1 MQIGTLARGKPIY
14 RMSSFAPT
22 RGPVNPQGYLQR
34 ELRKQGLM
42 GSDGQS
48 DRRSG
53 LASGMLKNRGIVAG
67 EPAPGG
73 GGKPPGTPGFPGNG
87 PERDGR
93 KDGPRPPLEDQNTPG
108 GPYGGIMNNAH
119 TSPVVNVNED
129 GTLSLPF
136 DLQSSKDAIALQQDF
151 NAQLLGLQQDQQ
163 GSDLQY
169 QMALRSAMQGY
180 DQTKRDT
187 LNSAAAGGNAFGS
200 AYGYAAG
207 RNANEFANTSG
218 NLTAEHGLGQ
228 ANTAATREA
237 LVRDFNQQLALI
249 IADQA
254 AAAAEDAGSLGYGH
268 AGGGKGDKG
277 GGKGNGGGKG
287 GKKKKK
293 PIKMKGIPVPPP
305 KNPGPI
311 DRTPGLPHGPR

>member
-53 LASGMLKNRGIVAG
+53 LASNMLNNRGIVAG
-67 EPAPGG
+67 EPGH
-73 GGKPPGTPGFPGNG
+73 KPPGS
-87 PERDGR
+87 
-93 KDGPRPPLEDQNTPG
+93 GPRPGNDRSNPGGPLLPDKQDQQA

-119 TSPVVNVNED
+119 MDPVSPVVNVNED

-187 LNSAAAGGNAFGS
+187 LNSSAASGNAFGS

-254 AAAAEDAGSLGYGH
+254 AAAAENAGSLGYGH

-287 GKKKKK
+287 GKKKK
-293 PIKMKGIPVPPP
+293 PIKMKGVPVPPP
-305 KNPGPI
+305 INPGPI

>member
-53 LASGMLKNRGIVAG
+53 LASNMLNNRGIVAG
-67 EPAPGG
+67 EPGN
-73 GGKPPGTPGFPGNG
+73 KPPGSPG
-87 PERDGR
+87 
-93 KDGPRPPLEDQNTPG
+93 GPRPDSGTRSPGPGPLHPTDGENKPG

-163 GSDLQY
+163 SSDLQY

-187 LNSAAAGGNAFGS
+187 LNSAAAGGNAFSS

-237 LVRDFNQQLALI
+237 LIRDFNQQLALI

-254 AAAAEDAGSLGYGH
+254 AAAAENAGSLGYGH
-268 AGGGKGDKG
+268 GGGGKGDKG
-277 GGKGNGGGKG
+277 GGKGNSNGR
-287 GKKKKK
+287 KKRK

-305 KNPGPI
+305 TNPGPI